1 MKQVILIALIPVL
14 FLSCKTEITQEIH
27 KNIVVDG
34 NQVPDYS
41 GVSTLQVE
49 NYVNKLYIDLIG
61 EEPTAAELDQKV
73 ALLKNS
79 DLSAESREIIIDE
92 LLASDKYY
100 KQLFNQTSAVYLNG
114 LLKNEISDQILNFA
128 YIREQSLINGDTLV
142 AYILEY
148 EIGKLGELIRADQ
161 DLKDGVIT
169 RNEFY
174 GRFCLNY
181 FFDQI
186 NMGSENFVK
195 ATFENMLGRFPTES
209 ELSNGEEMVNG
220 FGGQL
225 LLQSGN
231 SKPDFVQI
239 VSNSQEFYNH
249 WVDLNYNGL
258 MGRSSTA
265 AELEDAFLLLA
276 NDDFAGV
283 LISILKSDEYAGF

>member
-1 MKQVILIALIPVL
+1 MKHVILIALIPLL
-14 FLSCKTEITQEIH
+14 FLSCKTEITEEIH
-27 KNIVVDG
+27 KNIVVEG
-34 NQVPDYS
+34 NRVPDYS

-61 EEPTAAELDQKV
+61 EEPDGPELDQKV
-73 ALLKNS
+73 ALLKNNG
-79 DLSAESREIIIDE
+79 LSAESREIIIDE
-92 LLASDKYY
+92 LLAGTKYY
-100 KQLFNQTSAVYLNG
+100 KQLFHQTSAAYLNG

-148 EIGKLGELIRADQ
+148 EIGQLTDLIRADQ
-161 DLKDGVIT
+161 DLKDGLIT

-209 ELSNGEEMVNG
+209 ELSNGENMVNG

-225 LLQSGN
+225 LLQAGN
-231 SKPDFVQI
+231 SKPDLVRI
-239 VSNSQEFYNH
+239 VSMSQEFYNH
-249 WVDLNYNGL
+249 WVDLNYSAL
-258 MGRSSTA
+258 LGRSSSA

-283 LISILKSDEYAGF
+283 LTSILKSDEYAGF

>member
-142 AYILEY
+142 AFILEY
-148 EIGKLGELIRADQ
+148 EIGKLAELIRADQ
-161 DLKDGVIT
+161 DLKDGLIT

-231 SKPDFVQI
+231 SKPDFVRI

-249 WVDLNYNGL
+249 WVDLNYSGL
-258 MGRSSTA
+258 LGRSSTA

-276 NDDFAGV
+276 IDDFAGV